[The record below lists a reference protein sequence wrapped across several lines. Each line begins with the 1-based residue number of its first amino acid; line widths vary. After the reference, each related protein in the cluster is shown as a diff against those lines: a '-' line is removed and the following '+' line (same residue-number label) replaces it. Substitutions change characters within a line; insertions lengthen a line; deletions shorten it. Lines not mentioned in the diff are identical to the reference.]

1 MRSALAYQPE
11 LFAEEPN
18 IALTHARF
26 NGRSGAFGDNMS
38 LPVHRWYRYSAGFSA
53 DWVSSLIHERR
64 SGAGPFSVL
73 DPFAG
78 VGTTIL
84 ASEAAQVQS
93 WGFETPINTS
103 SRHRKT
109 ERNSLRTLGHP
120 QIL

>member
-53 DWVSSLIHERR
+53 DWVSSLIH
-64 SGAGPFSVL
+64 
-73 DPFAG
+73 
-78 VGTTIL
+78 
-84 ASEAAQVQS
+84 
-93 WGFETPINTS
+93 
-103 SRHRKT
+103 
-109 ERNSLRTLGHP
+109 
-120 QIL
+120 